1 MWVGII
7 SKILVRHYSVFHNGA
22 EELIVKLEPTK
33 KKVFG
38 KQEK

>member
-1 MWVGII
+1 MWIAII
-7 SKILVRHYSVFHNGA
+7 SKIRVRHYSAFHNDA